1 MVFQDYKIPGIVG
14 LTDILNHVVNF
25 TAPAFAVAVLTAL
38 LARKLVFTNG
48 DRPGFRMLVV
58 GGSAASVMVLAG
70 GLWMFG
76 RDGKMSTYAAMV
88 VVCATT
94 QWVMARAWKG

>member
-1 MVFQDYKIPGIVG
+1 
-14 LTDILNHVVNF
+14 
-25 TAPAFAVAVLTAL
+25 
-38 LARKLVFTNG
+38 
-48 DRPGFRMLVV
+48 MLVV
-58 GGSAASVMVLAG
+58 VGSAASVMVLAG